1 MLNSFPEK
9 RRKTEKTDF
18 QKKIPTNGKR
28 SRFRFA
34 GKSILWINETYN
46 RVFFAIKYKKNST
59 VFWKKLLFRAQVLQN
74 RIKWCIIA
82 PNWPS
87 TFKTTVSQTEKRDEM
102 QWRIS
107 ALRIIRTLYVYVG
120 IILRC
125 FPTLHSEN
133 RISDSQ
139 YVECGCFVPFFSVFL
154 CKTGIYQAI
163 K

>member
-34 GKSILWINETYN
+34 GKSILWINGTYN
-46 RVFFAIKYKKNST
+46 CVFFAIKYKKNST

-107 ALRIIRTLYVYVG
+107 DFRIIRTLYVYVG

-139 YVECGCFVPFFSVFL
+139 YVEYGCFVPLFSVFF